1 MTWSSDV
8 CSSDLDRPST
18 RGPRRDF
25 GAAERGYDRR
35 PGGDRDSGRTFG
47 GDRRPSGDSRPSGDR
62 PRWQGSD
69 RGPDRR
75 EGGFRDRESGYR
87 RDGQDSG
94 PGGYR
99 SGQDAPS
106 RPARPSYGRPGS
118 TDRPAGGRGFS
129 RTMSDRIGG
138 AFPDERA
145 ARPPRSGDT
154 GRQGARGTSSVGAG
168 GRTGRTSGYGTRP
181 GADRGRPYDRGNDR
195 PSDGRPSDG
204 RPSGGRSRDER
215 PRGDR
220 RDGGDRRGGSGS
232 DAPRI
237 PDSITDD
244 QVSREV
250 RDELGSLSFDRAS
263 IVGRYLVAAELATDP
278 EQAYRY
284 AQAAKQ
290 MAARVGIVREVSGVM
305 AYNSGR
311 WAEALTELQAG
322 RRMTGRNDYLPLMAD
337 SERGLGRLD
346 RALDLVHSAEAKRLP
361 RAAQI
366 ELRIV
371 ESGIRRDQGLA
382 DAAVLALQVPELTDG
397 KQRPWSA
404 RLFYAYGEALLAADR
419 PEAAREAFSRA
430 VVADEDEQTDALA
443 RLDEL
448 DGISVTDLEDDEDE
462 DDEETADAD
471 ADADADDLEDEDD
484 EDLDDEDDDDE
495 DDDET
500 DDDLDLD
507 DEEDDP
513 DETDDDLDLDDEEDD
528 PDDESDEPDPLEEDE
543 DFEDEEEVDDESDDD
558 EDETDDDLDEDEASN
573 ADVPD
578 VP

>member
-1 MTWSSDV
+1 
-8 CSSDLDRPST
+8 
-18 RGPRRDF
+18 
-25 GAAERGYDRR
+25 
-35 PGGDRDSGRTFG
+35 
-47 GDRRPSGDSRPSGDR
+47 
-62 PRWQGSD
+62 
-69 RGPDRR
+69 
-75 EGGFRDRESGYR
+75 
-87 RDGQDSG
+87 
-94 PGGYR
+94 
-99 SGQDAPS
+99 
-106 RPARPSYGRPGS
+106 
-118 TDRPAGGRGFS
+118 
-129 RTMSDRIGG
+129 MSDRIGG
-138 AFPDERA
+138 AFPDERS
-145 ARPPRSGDT
+145 ARSPRPASG
-154 GRQGARGTSSVGAG
+154 GRPGARGTSYGAG
-168 GRTGRTSGYGTRP
+168 GRTDRPSGYSARP
-181 GADRGRPYDRGNDR
+181 GTDRGRPADR
-195 PSDGRPSDG
+195 
-204 RPSGGRSRDER
+204 RDDR

-220 RDGGDRRGGSGS
+220 PRGDRQGDDRRGGGS

-263 IVGRYLVAAELATDP
+263 TVGRYLIAAELATDP

-290 MAARVGIVREVSGVM
+290 LAARVGIVREVSGIM
-305 AYNSGR
+305 AYKSGR

-404 RLFYAYGEALLAADR
+404 RLFYAYGEALLAAGR
-419 PEAAREAFSRA
+419 AEAAREAFSRA

-448 DGISVTDLEDDEDE
+448 DGISITDLEDDEDDE
-462 DDEETADAD
+462 DDEE
-471 ADADADDLEDEDD
+471 ADDLEDEGDD
-484 EDLDDEDDDDE
+484 ELDDESSA
-495 DDDET
+495 
-500 DDDLDLD
+500 LD
-507 DEEDDP
+507 DEEDD
-513 DETDDDLDLDDEEDD
+513 DLDDEADDLDEEEDD
-528 PDDESDEPDPLEEDE
+528 ALHPDDKAPVADLDDESDEPDPLG
-543 DFEDEEEVDDESDDD
+543 
-558 EDETDDDLDEDEASN
+558 AC
-573 ADVPD
+573 
-578 VP
+578 